1 METIHYRQAL
11 ASDIPQIQFVRHAVK
26 ENTLSDPS
34 LVPDSDVEDYINNRG
49 RGWVAEE
56 EGRILG
62 FSIVSVKDNNVW
74 ALFLLPE
81 EEGKGI
87 GQKLQELMMD
97 WYFSQT
103 DRDVWLSTSP
113 CTRAASFYRKAGWR
127 ETGIYGKGEI
137 KMEMTKG
144 EWEQGK
150 ALS

>member
-1 METIHYRQAL
+1 MLFRIATTE
-11 ASDIPQIQFVRHAVK
+11 DIPQIQFVRHAVK

-34 LVPDSDVEDYINNRG
+34 LVPDSDVDDYINLRG

-56 EGRILG
+56 DGRILG
-62 FSIVSVKDNNVW
+62 FSIVSLKDNNVW

-87 GQKLQELMMD
+87 GQKLHELMMD

-103 DRDVWLSTSP
+103 DSVIWLSTSP
-113 CTRAASFYRKAGWR
+113 GTRAAGFYRRAGWR
-127 ETGIYGKGEI
+127 ETGTYGKGEI
-137 KMEMTKG
+137 KFEMTST
-144 EWEQGK
+144 EWEQGR

>member
-1 METIHYRQAL
+1 MLFRIATKE
-11 ASDIPQIQFVRHAVK
+11 DIPQIQFVRHAVK

-34 LVPDSDVEDYINNRG
+34 LVPDKDVEDYISNRG

-87 GQKLQELMMD
+87 GQKLHELMMD

-103 DRDVWLSTSP
+103 ERDLWLSTSP
-113 CTRAASFYRKAGWR
+113 GTRAAGFYRRAGWR
-127 ETGIYGKGEI
+127 ETGFYGKGEI
-137 KMEMTKG
+137 KFEIRKE

-150 ALS
+150 TKS

>member
-1 METIHYRQAL
+1 MLFRIATTE
-11 ASDIPQIQFVRHAVK
+11 DIPQIQFVRHAVK

-34 LVPDSDVEDYINNRG
+34 LVPDSDVDDYINHRG

-56 EGRILG
+56 DGRILG
-62 FSIVSVKDNNVW
+62 FSIVSLKDNNVW

-87 GQKLQELMMD
+87 GQKLHELMMD

-103 DRDVWLSTSP
+103 DSVIWLSTSP
-113 CTRAASFYRKAGWR
+113 GTRAAGFYRRAGWR
-127 ETGIYGKGEI
+127 ETGTYGKGEI
-137 KMEMTKG
+137 KFEMTST